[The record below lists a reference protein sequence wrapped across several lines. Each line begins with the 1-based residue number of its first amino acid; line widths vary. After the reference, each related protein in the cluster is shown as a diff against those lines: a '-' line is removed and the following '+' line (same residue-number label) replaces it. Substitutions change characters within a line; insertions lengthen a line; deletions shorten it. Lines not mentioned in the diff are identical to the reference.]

1 MPTERCILHEM
12 EAWLDSALARFDN
25 DNALLAG
32 RTRALLTRAAGDS
45 ELHARLLNTLSLLE
59 HMGSHKIV
67 ATQDRTHGGSADA
80 APYRRG
86 SPPCVVHEASG
97 RETAARGMT
106 YEAQDLLAPAAAR
119 MYFQRLEA
127 VMLRSLTAQHSAHAT
142 YLYMSMIVEFRALWF
157 YELYEQV
164 LREGGYPLSLKR
176 VLGEERNHL
185 HEVAHRLDA
194 AGELADARV
203 ADFTGHET
211 LLYRRMLVAMEIGLS
226 AAPETDAAQTG
237 HATTLRSRP
246 QASGTPA
253 LRKAG
258 ATF

>member
-67 ATQDRTHGGSADA
+67 ATQTGRTVDQPTLRHIAE
-80 APYRRG
+80 
-86 SPPCVVHEASG
+86 EAHHAWFMK
-97 RETAARGMT
+97 RQAEKTAARGMT